1 VARANDTQVKIEEM
15 ILIGIGSN
23 LPSDYGPARET
34 CAAAL
39 DILQQQEP
47 ITIVARS
54 RWYRSSPVPM
64 SDQPWFVNGVIAV
77 ESELDPVA
85 LLAALHRIEA
95 VFGRPSQEA
104 RIATPNAPRTLD
116 LDLLAYHDVIRDGP
130 EPPILPHPRL
140 AERAFVL
147 LPMREIAPDWRHP
160 VDGRALADLIE
171 ALSGEGIVQPID

>member
-1 VARANDTQVKIEEM
+1 MARANDTQVKIEEM

-39 DILQQQEP
+39 GVLEQEEP

-85 LLAALHRIEA
+85 LLASLHRIEA
-95 VFGRPSQEA
+95 VFGRPSPKA
-104 RIATPNAPRTLD
+104 RTATPNAPRTLD
-116 LDLLAYHDVIRDGP
+116 LDLLAYNDLIRDGP

-147 LPMREIAPDWRHP
+147 LPLREIAPDWRHP
-160 VDGRALADLIE
+160 VDDRSLATLIE